1 MQKYQDL
8 LQAQLQHDL
17 IDKAQMSRM
26 SSVYSD

>member
-17 IDKAQMSRM
+17 IGKSQMSKM
-26 SSVYSD
+26 CSVYSD